1 MPSAQTFQQ
10 AVTPEVQAWVRAQSA
25 LGHTLPTL
33 LKAMRAAGWQADVAR
48 ELVADTLAAQAP
60 VAVPKTAI
68 RTACRVDAGDRQ
80 IDVLMQMQEP
90 HIVVFGNVLS
100 DEECNALM
108 DAARRR
114 LTRSLTVAVKTG
126 GEELNDDRTSR
137 GMFFTRGENELV
149 NRIETRLA
157 RLLDWPVEN
166 GEGLQVLQYLPGA
179 EYKPHYDYFDPAES
193 GTPSILQR
201 GGQRVATL
209 IIYLCTPEAGG
220 ATVFPDA
227 GLEVSPQRG
236 HAVFFSYDRPHAS
249 TLSLHGGAPVL
260 AGEKWVATKWLRQ
273 REFV

>member
-1 MPSAQTFQQ
+1 MPSAQPLHQV
-10 AVTPEVQAWVRAQSA
+10 ATPEVLAWVRAQSA
-25 LGHTLPTL
+25 LGHTVPTI
-33 LKAMRAAGWQADVAR
+33 LKAMRASGWHTSVAR
-48 ELVADTLAAQAP
+48 EVVAGTLAIPAP
-60 VAVPKTAI
+60 VLVPKTAI
-68 RTACRVDAGDRQ
+68 GTGCRVDAGDRQ

-100 DEECNALM
+100 DEECSALM
-108 DAARRR
+108 EAARRR

-149 NRIETRLA
+149 NRIEARLA
-157 RLLDWPVEN
+157 RLLDWPIEN

-193 GTPSILQR
+193 GTPSILKR

-220 ATVFPDA
+220 ATVFPDV
-227 GLEVSPQRG
+227 GLEVAPQRG

-260 AGEKWVATKWLRQ
+260 AGEKWVATKWLREK
-273 REFV
+273 EFV